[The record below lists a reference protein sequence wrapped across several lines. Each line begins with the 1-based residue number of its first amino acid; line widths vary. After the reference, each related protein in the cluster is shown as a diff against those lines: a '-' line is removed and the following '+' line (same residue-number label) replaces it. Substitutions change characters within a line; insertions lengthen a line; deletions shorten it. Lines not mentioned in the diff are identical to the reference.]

1 MSPELTPDAFASMA
15 RAAGITASPEHLEQL
30 RPEVEAMLGR
40 LAPLDAIPVDGIPI
54 ERAVGGVE

>member
-15 RAAGITASPEHLEQL
+15 RAAGITAGPEHLEEL

-40 LAPLDAIPVDGIPI
+40 LAPLDDIPVDGIPI

>member
-1 MSPELTPDAFASMA
+1 MPPELTPDAFASMA
-15 RAAGITASPEHLEQL
+15 HAAGITADAEHLEKL

-40 LAPLDAIPVDGIPI
+40 IAPLDDLPVDHIPV

>member
-1 MSPELTPDAFASMA
+1 MTPELTPDAFAAWA
-15 RAAGITASPEHLEQL
+15 RAVGLNADVEHLEKL

-40 LAPLDAIPVDGIPI
+40 IAPLEELPVDGIPV

>member
-15 RAAGITASPEHLEQL
+15 RATGIAASPEHIEKL

-40 LAPLDAIPVDGIPI
+40 IAPLDDLPVDHIPV

>member
-15 RAAGITASPEHLEQL
+15 RAAGITAGPEHIEKL

-40 LAPLDAIPVDGIPI
+40 IAPLDDLPVDHVPV
-54 ERAVGGVE
+54 ERAVGGME

>member
-1 MSPELTPDAFASMA
+1 MSPEMSPDAFASMA
-15 RAAGITASPEHLEQL
+15 RAAGITASPEHIEKL

-40 LAPLDAIPVDGIPI
+40 IAPLDDLPVDHIPV

>member
-1 MSPELTPDAFASMA
+1 MPTELTPDSFAAWA
-15 RAAGITASPEHLEQL
+15 RAVGLNAPPEHLEAL

-40 LAPLDAIPVDGIPI
+40 IAPLDAIPVDGVPV

>member
-1 MSPELTPDAFASMA
+1 MPPELTPEAFASMA
-15 RAAGITASPEHLEQL
+15 RAAGITADAEHLEKL

-40 LAPLDAIPVDGIPI
+40 IAPLDDLPVDHIPV

>member
-15 RAAGITASPEHLEQL
+15 RAAGITASLEHLEKL

-40 LAPLDAIPVDGIPI
+40 IAPLDDLPVDHIPV

>member
-1 MSPELTPDAFASMA
+1 MSSELTPDAFASMA
-15 RAAGITASPEHLEQL
+15 RAAGITAGPEHLEKL

-40 LAPLDAIPVDGIPI
+40 LAPLDDIPVDGIPI